1 MVIGYIYETK
11 NLINGKTY
19 IGQHKKDKFDIHY
32 KGSGKLI
39 TQAISRYGKENFKT
53 IVLEWCESREELNER
68 EIYYIA
74 LYRAQNKAEYNIA
87 DGGLGT
93 KGLVG
98 EKNPFF
104 GKKHTDQTKKLM
116 SKIKKGIKGKDH
128 PLYGRKM
135 SPEHIAKTRRTGS
148 TQSKETREKISNSLS
163 KERTCHYCG
172 KKLKNSVVLKQHIKH
187 NHQKERKE
195 KSIKALMKANS
206 TIYKCPYCE
215 REIKSKCNLTQHIRA
230 RHDKNYK
237 RFE

>member
-1 MVIGYIYETK
+1 MIAGYIYETK

-32 KGSGKLI
+32 RGSGKLI
-39 TQAISRYGKENFKT
+39 TQAIQLYGKKNFKT
-53 IVLEWCESREELNER
+53 FVLEWCESIEELNER

-104 GKKHTDQTKKLM
+104 GKKHTAQTKKLIGEKN
-116 SKIKKGIKGKDH
+116 SRLRGKDH
-128 PLYGRKM
+128 PLHGRKM

-148 TQSKETREKISNSLS
+148 IQSKETKEKISNSLS
-163 KERTCHYCG
+163 KERICEYCN
-172 KKLKNSVVLKQHIKH
+172 KKLKGDIEYDYHVKY
-187 NHQKERKE
+187 NHDKYYKD
-195 KSIKALMKANS
+195 LL
-206 TIYKCPYCE
+206 IYKSPIKNSDIFVCPYCNQK
-215 REIKSKCNLTQHIRA
+215 IKSTGNLTQHIRA
-230 RHDKNYK
+230 RHNKNYK

>member
-1 MVIGYIYETK
+1 MIAGYIYETT

-19 IGQHKKDKFDIHY
+19 IGQHKKDEFDIHY
-32 KGSGKLI
+32 RGSGKLI

-53 IVLEWCESREELNER
+53 IVLEWCESIEELNER

-74 LYRAQNKAEYNIA
+74 LYRAQNKAEYNIS

-93 KGLVG
+93 KGLVE

-104 GKKHTDQTKKLM
+104 GKKHTAQTKKLM
-116 SKIKKGIKGKDH
+116 SQIKKSIKGKDH

-163 KERTCHYCG
+163 KERTCYYCN
-172 KKLKNSVVLKQHIKH
+172 KKIKNGVLLKQHIKN
-187 NHQKERKE
+187 NHQKEIKE
-195 KSIKALMKANS
+195 RVRSQIIRRNL

-215 REIKSKCNLTQHIRA
+215 REIKSKGNLTQHIRA

-237 RFE
+237 RFK

>member
-1 MVIGYIYETK
+1 MIAGYIYETT
-11 NLINGKTY
+11 NLVNGKTY
-19 IGQHKKDKFDIHY
+19 IGQHKKDEFDIHY
-32 KGSGKLI
+32 RGSGKLI

-53 IVLEWCESREELNER
+53 IILEWCESIEELNER

-74 LYRAQNKAEYNIA
+74 LHRAQNKAEYNIA

-116 SKIKKGIKGKDH
+116 SQMKKGIKGKDH

-163 KERTCHYCG
+163 KERVCYYCG
-172 KKLKNSVVLKQHIKH
+172 KKLKNSLVLKQHIKR
-187 NHQKERKE
+187 NHQNERKE
-195 KSIKALMKANS
+195 KSMKALIKANS
-206 TIYKCPYCE
+206 TTHKCPYCE
-215 REIKSKCNLTQHIRA
+215 REIKNKGNLTQHIRA
-230 RHDKNYK
+230 HHDKNYK
-237 RFE
+237 RFK